1 MLLRAASSLS
11 LLNTNREHLGH
22 LFSSVSSS
30 SPYSISPLNSS
41 ASLASILL
49 YSPAKNGSGSV
60 LCASKSANNPPLT
73 GVVFEPFKEVKKELD
88 LVPTVPQVSLARQ
101 KYADECEAAVNEQ
114 INVEY
119 NVSYV
124 YHAMFAYFDR
134 DNVALKGLAN
144 FFKESSEE
152 EREHA
157 EKIMKYQNKRGGK
170 VKLQSIVMP
179 LSEFDHMEK
188 GDALYATELVLS
200 LEKLT
205 NKKLLNLHSVALKN
219 NDVHLADFVER
230 EFLGE
235 QVEAIK
241 RISEYVAQ
249 LRRVGKGH
257 GVWHFDQMLL
267 HKEEAVHLAA
277 A

>member
-1 MLLRAASSLS
+1 MLLKAAPAFSSLNPQ
-11 LLNTNREHLGH
+11 LENQGA
-22 LFSSVSSS
+22 LFSPFSSS
-30 SPYSISPLNSS
+30 INHQLSSPRNGPG
-41 ASLASILL
+41 SLVVCA
-49 YSPAKNGSGSV
+49 AKG
-60 LCASKSANNPPLT
+60 ANHKPLT
-73 GVVFEPFKEVKKELD
+73 GVVFQPFVEVKKELD
-88 LVPTVPQVSLARQ
+88 LVPSVPQLSLARQ
-101 KYADECEAAVNEQ
+101 KFTDDCEASINEQ

-134 DNVALKGLAN
+134 DNLALKGLN
-144 FFKESSEE
+144 RFFKESSLE

-157 EKIMKYQNKRGGK
+157 EKFMEYQNKRGGK

-179 LSEFDHMEK
+179 LSEFDHAEK
-188 GDALYATELVLS
+188 GDALYAMELALS

-205 NKKLLNLHSVALKN
+205 SEKLFNLRNVAVRNHAVQLT
-219 NDVHLADFVER
+219 DFIEG
-230 EFLGE
+230 EFLAE

-241 RISEYVAQ
+241 KISEYVAQ

-267 HKEEAVHLAA
+267 REGEEAIA
-277 A
+277 